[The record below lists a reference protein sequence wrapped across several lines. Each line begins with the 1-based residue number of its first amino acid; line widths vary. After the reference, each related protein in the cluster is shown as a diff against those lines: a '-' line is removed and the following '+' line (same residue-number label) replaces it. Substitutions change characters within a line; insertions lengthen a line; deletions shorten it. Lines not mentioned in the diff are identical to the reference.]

1 MHFTAI
7 PEIFGQSNRGP
18 VFTAGHLIFTAILAK
33 GHVCTQVKTRDVVK
47 VLI

>member
-7 PEIFGQSNRGP
+7 PEILGQSNRGP
-18 VFTAGHLIFTAILAK
+18 VFTAGHD
-33 GHVCTQVKTRDVVK
+33 HVCKQVKTRDVVK